1 MQMVKNADCM
11 ACACVC
17 VAQHSFICHKC
28 YSPPGAGVSLIAL
41 LLSLFRYTRER
52 ERERESEEGGE
63 NNAENKYR
71 KKAEKIATG

>member
-11 ACACVC
+11 AC

-28 YSPPGAGVSLIAL
+28 YSLPGAGVSLIAL
-41 LLSLFRYTRER
+41 LLSLFRDTRE
-52 ERERESEEGGE
+52 GGGKTQ
-63 NNAENKYR
+63 NKYR